1 MITTYTTANPF
12 GNGTTRVSSRVLR
25 FFLGIKTYTVSLFR
39 VFFSFLNFENFRSFF
54 IALKSR
60 AVALGSVRS
69 SFFIITLKSRAVAL
83 GIVRINAQ
91 LLRNIIKTIRDDDE
105 FKRFI
110 ISSS

>member
-1 MITTYTTANPF
+1 MCYAF
-12 GNGTTRVSSRVLR
+12 VSVLR
-25 FFLGIKTYTVSLFR
+25 YIDFFLFR

-54 IALKSR
+54 
-60 AVALGSVRS
+60 
-69 SFFIITLKSRAVAL
+69 ITLKSRAVAL

-91 LLRNIIKTIRDDDE
+91 LLRRNIIIKTIRDDDE